1 MFGLVVCNKKE
12 LTKEEQERYQGI
24 YCGLCRMLKYKYGQA
39 ARFSLNYDMTFLA
52 LLLSA
57 LYEPE
62 ETCGEKRCMIHPLK
76 KRPCVENPY
85 IEYAADMTI
94 LLSYFKCQ
102 DDWTDEGKKGARIYA
117 KMLEPHL
124 LDLSEKYPRQFET
137 VKRKV
142 EEFTKLEAMTEDVS
156 DAVINCSGELLSE
169 IFVYKE
175 DYWSEA
181 MKNFGYEL
189 GRFIYLMDAVLDYE
203 KDLKSGNYN
212 PFMKKQ
218 FDRERAEAVLKI
230 MVGNAMEQFEILPIV
245 RDEGILKNILYGGI
259 WTQYY
264 TKSVR
269 KEKSNGR

>member
-24 YCGLCRMLKYKYGQA
+24 YCGLCRMLKYKYGQT

-137 VKRKV
+137 AKKKV
-142 EEFTKLEAMTEDVS
+142 EEFA
-156 DAVINCSGELLSE
+156 
-169 IFVYKE
+169 
-175 DYWSEA
+175 
-181 MKNFGYEL
+181 
-189 GRFIYLMDAVLDYE
+189 
-203 KDLKSGNYN
+203 
-212 PFMKKQ
+212 KK
-218 FDRERAEAVLKI
+218 
-230 MVGNAMEQFEILPIV
+230 
-245 RDEGILKNILYGGI
+245 
-259 WTQYY
+259 
-264 TKSVR
+264 VR
-269 KEKSNGR
+269 KGLGWEHKNRTIAKRSSCLLIGCFCRRRRRWTGR

>member
-24 YCGLCRMLKYKYGQA
+24 YCGLCRMLKCKYGQA

-52 LLLSA
+52 LLLSS

-94 LLSYFKCQ
+94 LLSYFKCL
-102 DDWTDEGKKGARIYA
+102 DDWTDEGKKRARIYA
-117 KMLEPHL
+117 KRLEPHL
-124 LDLSEKYPRQFET
+124 QDLSEKYPRQFET

-142 EEFTKLEAMTEDVS
+142 EEFTKLEAMKEDVS

-181 MKNFGYEL
+181 IKNFGYEL

-212 PFMKKQ
+212 PFVKKQ
-218 FDRERAEAVLKI
+218 FDMERAEAVLKI
-230 MVGNAMEQFEILPIV
+230 MIGNAMEQFEILPIV
-245 RDEGILKNILYGGI
+245 RDEEILKNILYGGI